1 MTRTK
6 CTYCLTSLEMEK
18 SCFHIFYGNNEI
30 DHPAASQFR
39 GDPIVVVVIVCTG
52 SPYPFLCCHWW
63 NRNDKLRECT
73 WLLMLDLR
81 ARGV

>member
-1 MTRTK
+1 MEIMKLITQQPLSSGETPVLWWSLCAQDPRT
-6 CTYCLTSLEMEK
+6 L
-18 SCFHIFYGNNEI
+18 
-30 DHPAASQFR
+30 
-39 GDPIVVVVIVCTG
+39 
-52 SPYPFLCCHWW
+52 FLCCHWW